1 MGDVKPRSDY
11 HGSDGFGDVPD
22 PNAPDG
28 SYLELEHASQAL
40 IRMSNEHVGMFWYC
54 RRQGSF
60 QPKITSL
67 DCFY

>member
-40 IRMSNEHVGMFWYC
+40 IRMSKEHVGMFWYC
-54 RRQGSF
+54 RRQ
-60 QPKITSL
+60 
-67 DCFY
+67 